1 MKGLVGKLFIVY
13 ACLMKLYPARY
24 QREFGE
30 ERQEVFALALEEAI
44 RRGNRALFR
53 LIHCEL
59 HDFPA
64 SAIRANLRE
73 LEVMMKTSATKL
85 GDERLSLIGLLL
97 GVWPFLVSGP
107 VLAILPYL
115 PWPAEQLLNFN
126 SPIWLVIV
134 GLSLIIGIFVG
145 WRRDFPRWVYPYLVI
160 LFFAIAIPL
169 VGWLGS
175 LVPSRINGWISTA
188 IILVAI
194 LGLGAAALF
203 FLSRIPATRKI
214 YNDVRNDWT
223 RLSFGMVVFLAFG
236 TSIYLGDHLPPFGP
250 AVWLPSVVVFFGAI
264 AYLLCRNRLMRSIV
278 LIATIGISFLGKF
291 VLPTDDPWAIQ
302 PILLLVSLILSPV
315 LVELFPRHNLPQVNE
330 K

>member
-1 MKGLVGKLFIVY
+1 MKGLVSKFLIVY

-24 QREFGE
+24 QREFGD

-44 RRGNRALFR
+44 NRGNRSLFR
-53 LIHCEL
+53 LVHCEL

-115 PWPAEQLLNFN
+115 PWPAERLLDFT
-126 SPIWLVIV
+126 SPLWLVIV
-134 GLSLIIGIFVG
+134 GLSLFIGIFAG

-160 LFFAIAIPL
+160 LFFAIVIPL
-169 VGWLGS
+169 LSWLGPRG
-175 LVPSRINGWISTA
+175 LSRFNPWISTA
-188 IILVAI
+188 ILLVAI

-203 FLSRIPATRKI
+203 VLSRSPRTKKI
-214 YNDVRNDWT
+214 NYDVRDDWT
-223 RLSFGMVVFLAFG
+223 RLSFGMVVILAFG
-236 TSIYLGDHLPPFGP
+236 TGLYGGDHLPPFSP
-250 AVWLPSVVVFFGAI
+250 AVWLPSVLVVSGAA
-264 AYLLCRNRLMRSIV
+264 AYLLSRSQLMRSIV
-278 LIATIGISFLGKF
+278 LIGTLGISFF
-291 VLPTDDPWAIQ
+291 VMAILPHDEPWAIW
-302 PILLLVSLILSPV
+302 PVLLLVSLIFSPV
-315 LVELFPRHNLPQVNE
+315 LVGLIPRPHLPQANE